1 MPPNRNG
8 LQSKHWAFTLNNY
21 SEADVARLQSL
32 GGSVSFLIAGKE
44 TGGNGTPH
52 LQGFV
57 SLPTRKRLRQV
68 KALLGSNPHVEIARN
83 INAAIEYCKKD
94 GDFFEVGTHPEG
106 AGSRSDLDAFK
117 DDVKQGNLDM
127 SSIREIH
134 SEVYAKYPR
143 FCVEYVQD
151 HLPQKEVEVLPL
163 RPWQMSLTLKLGQD
177 PDDRKV
183 VFIVDREGN
192 AGKTWFAH
200 YYRQQNDRVQVLLPG
215 KKADMTYAL
224 DTRIRVLFVDAPRS
238 KQGEYLQYDFLEEVK
253 NGYIFSGKYESRIK
267 QLDKVHVVVMMNE
280 MPDLEKLSADRY
292 DIVEV
297 S

>member
-1 MPPNRNG
+1 MPPQRNG
-8 LQSKHWAFTLNNY
+8 LQSKHWTFTLNNY
-21 SEADVARLQSL
+21 SEADVERLKCL
-32 GGSVSFLIAGKE
+32 GDPVCYLIAGKE
-44 TGGNGTPH
+44 VGEGGTPH

-57 SLPTRKRLRQV
+57 SLSCRKRLRQV
-68 KALLGSNPHVEIARN
+68 KELLGSNPHVEIARN
-83 INAAIEYCKKD
+83 VNAAIEYCKKD
-94 GDFFEVGTHPEG
+94 GDFFEVGARSGG

-117 DDVKQGNLDM
+117 DDVKQGNLDL

-143 FCVEYVQD
+143 FCIEYVQD
-151 HLPQKEVEVLPL
+151 HLPQKAVEVLPL
-163 RPWQMSLTLKLGQD
+163 RAWQISLTLKLAAE
-177 PDDRKV
+177 PDDRKII
-183 VFIVDREGN
+183 FIVDRDGN

-200 YYRQQNDRVQVLLPG
+200 YYRQTNEKVQVLLPG
-215 KKADMTYAL
+215 KKSDMTYAL

-267 QLDKVHVVVMMNE
+267 QLERVHIVVMMNE